1 MDRAYSVLTVKAV
14 DDADRVIEGIAS
26 TPAPDRAGD
35 IVESQGAEFKLPL
48 PLLWQHQHDKPV
60 GHVEFAKPTKDGIP
74 FRARLANIADAG
86 PLKDLVDTAWQ
97 AVKAQLVRGVSIGF
111 RAKEYDFMDDGGIR
125 FSKWEWLELSLV
137 TIPANAEATIDRI
150 KSIDASLRAASGR
163 ETEAAPKGKPAA
175 SGVKTTSNRRKTMAR
190 KSYAERIA
198 AFEETL
204 SAKRAEMEEMIEEA
218 GDRTFDSE
226 EQDAYDALD
235 HEVKE
240 LREHIKRLKALQADA
255 VEKAKPVEDV
265 RDTEKAAAVRQG
277 IPARAKAPKLDAGI
291 AFARFAKVKALS
303 RLDGEIPR
311 EVARSLYGE
320 NSQVYGMFVKAAVAA
335 GTTTDDTWA
344 GPLVGEETSAFA
356 DFVEYLRPQTILG
369 RFGSDGIPALRR
381 VPFRT
386 ALVGQTSGG
395 DGYWVGE
402 GKAKPLTKFD
412 YSRRS
417 LEPLKVANIAV
428 VTEELL
434 RDSSPSAEA
443 LVRDQLADALRARLD
458 TDFINPAKAAVAGVS
473 PASITNGVTPIAS
486 AGNDADSVRADIR
499 AVFGQFIAA
508 NNAPTSGVWIM
519 PATTALSLS
528 LMQNPLGQAEFPGIS
543 MNGGTLFGLPVVV
556 SQYVPAGTVVLV
568 NASDIY
574 FADEG
579 GVAVDMSREA
589 SLEMADNPS
598 HDSDTPTAAE
608 LVSMF
613 QTNSVAFRAERTLNW
628 ARRREEAV
636 AVLSGV
642 DWGVPADPEAGGGDG
657 G

>member
-26 TPAPDRAGD
+26 TPAPDRVGD

-111 RAKEYDFMDDGGIR
+111 RAKEYAFMDDGGIR

-204 SAKRAEMEEMIEEA
+204 SAKRAEMEEMMDEA

-240 LREHIKRLKALQADA
+240 LREHIKRLKTLQADA

-277 IPARAKAPKLDAGI
+277 IPAQVRAPKPDAGI
-291 AFARFAKVKALS
+291 RFARYARCLGLARKQGRDLVS
-303 RLDGEIPR
+303 
-311 EVARSLYGE
+311 VAEAEYGNRDPE
-320 NSQVYGMFVKAAVAA
+320 MVNVIKAAVSAVNTATDAA
-335 GTTTDDTWA
+335 LIGNE
-344 GPLVGEETSAFA
+344 GGFG
-356 DFVEYLRPQTILG
+356 DFVEYLRPMTIVGRLG
-369 RFGSDGIPALRR
+369 RGGLPALRR
-381 VPFRT
+381 VPFRVP
-386 ALVGQTSGG
+386 LISQTGASTGS
-395 DGYWVGE
+395 WVGE
-402 GKAKPLTKFD
+402 GAAKPLTKP
-412 YSRRS
+412 SWGRTE
-417 LEPLKVANIAV
+417 LAPLKAANIAV
-428 VTEELL
+428 ATMEAL
-434 RDSSPSAEA
+434 RDSSPAAEA
-443 LVRDQLADALRARLD
+443 LLRDDLAAAIASAVD
-458 TDFINPAKAAVAGVS
+458 TAFIDPTNAGSSGVK
-473 PASITNGVTPIAS
+473 PASITNGLS
-486 AGNDADSVRADIR
+486 AIPSSGNDAASIREDVRQAM
-499 AVFGQFIAA
+499 ASFVAA
-508 NNAPTSGVWIM
+508 NNPLSAGVWVM
-519 PATTALSLS
+519 SSTTALGLSMMRTSLD
-528 LMQNPLGQAEFPGIS
+528 QPEFSGIT
-543 MNGGTLFGLPVVV
+543 MTGGTFFGLPVLTSEHVDG
-556 SQYVPAGTVVLV
+556 YVVLM
-568 NASDIY
+568 NASDVW
-574 FADEG
+574 FADDG
-579 GVAVDMSREA
+579 GVAVDMSTEA

-598 HDSDTPTAAE
+598 GSSVTPTPAE

-628 ARRREEAV
+628 ARRRDTGV
-636 AVLSGV
+636 ALISGV
-642 DWGVPADPEAGGGDG
+642 DWGAPEEEPVGG
-657 G
+657 